1 MEIKK
6 KYTRK
11 MAWLRS
17 TPVHPEVEQIILE
30 MFPTGVAEM
39 ILEIANNPP
48 VLSMHYGVFC
58 MPDDPCV
65 HCKAVLDSKKRKRV

>member
-1 MEIKK
+1 
-6 KYTRK
+6 

-17 TPVHPEVEQIILE
+17 TLVHPEVEQIILQL
-30 MFPTGVAEM
+30 FPVGVAEM

-58 MPDDPCV
+58 MPDDPCE
-65 HCKAVLDSKKRKRV
+65 HCRGALAKRRRK